1 MIKIILAY
9 LAIGLLLVT
18 RYSWDSV
25 VWYREK
31 EHLAIP
37 LLVIGVI
44 VACFIAPI
52 GIVVGLIK
60 GTIEHFRNN

>member
-9 LAIGLLLVT
+9 LAIGMLLVT
-18 RYSWDSV
+18 RYCWDGV

-31 EHLAIP
+31 EHFAIP
-37 LLVIGVI
+37 LLAVVVI
-44 VACFIAPI
+44 VACFVAPI